1 MMEARTEPTGEPSVR
16 ADTTE
21 ALAQIPRD
29 LTQRTASAP
38 SLERGLAILE
48 LLARHPNGL
57 TLSQLVR
64 QLHLPKSSVHSLLLT
79 LERAGY
85 LSRLAPTGQFIC
97 GEKLIQVAMLAFDNA
112 ILRQKATPILVKLM
126 RATGLTVHLATRW
139 RNEVVLTARVGPVI
153 GRPLATWIG
162 KRVDAHC
169 TSVGKCLIATLP
181 DDELLAL
188 VRDRGLLR
196 HNDNTITNLRKL
208 KEELARVRR
217 VGYAWDN
224 EEEEVGICCLGVP
237 VIDSRGRVVAA
248 VSISGET
255 AQFSQQGPQ
264 YFLAHLQSTTRELS
278 ELFPSGRD
286 QTPPSRHGS

>member
-1 MMEARTEPTGEPSVR
+1 M
-16 ADTTE
+16 
-21 ALAQIPRD
+21 
-29 LTQRTASAP
+29 
-38 SLERGLAILE
+38 
-48 LLARHPNGL
+48 
-57 TLSQLVR
+57 
-64 QLHLPKSSVHSLLLT
+64 
-79 LERAGY
+79 
-85 LSRLAPTGQFIC
+85 
-97 GEKLIQVAMLAFDNA
+97 QVAMLAFDNA

-126 RATGLTVHLATRW
+126 RATGLTVHLATLC

-169 TSVGKCLIATLP
+169 TSVGKCLIAALP

-224 EEEEVGICCLGVP
+224 EEEEVGVCCLGAP
-237 VIDSRGRVVAA
+237 VVDAGGHVVAA

-255 AQFSQQGPQ
+255 GQFSERGPQ
-264 YFLAHLQSTTRELS
+264 YFLAHLQGATRELS
-278 ELFPSGRD
+278 ELFPPSRE
-286 QTPPSRHGS
+286 QAPPSRCAS